1 MSVVIVAHQSWG
13 DLRMTLPALMDELG
27 ATDEVIVVDSGSSD
41 GLALELARA
50 FPTVP
55 VVPRPRETSAS
66 PPEPISVSQ
75 SPRST

>member
-1 MSVVIVAHQSWG
+1 
-13 DLRMTLPALMDELG
+13 MTLPALMDELG

-55 VVPRPRETSAS
+55 VVPASGNVGFAAGANLGVAEPKET
-66 PPEPISVSQ
+66 
-75 SPRST
+75 